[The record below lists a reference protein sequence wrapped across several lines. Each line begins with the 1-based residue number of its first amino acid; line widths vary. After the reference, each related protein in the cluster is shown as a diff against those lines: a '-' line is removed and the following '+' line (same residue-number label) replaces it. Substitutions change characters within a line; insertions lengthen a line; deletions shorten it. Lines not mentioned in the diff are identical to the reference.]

1 MAKVLKVGYE
11 NCTCWTESFAG
22 KMRRAHDN
30 GKGAEKKVPV
40 K

>member
-1 MAKVLKVGYE
+1 MKTAPAGLKA
-11 NCTCWTESFAG
+11 FAG

-30 GKGAEKKVPV
+30 GKGAEYKVPV